1 MSSPEILKDL
11 LERVRKAEGASLLL
25 DRAVYDWLGEV
36 GDSCRGRWRG
46 SLPALKH
53 GAEAREHGLEA
64 AAASAA
70 AWLGGL
76 QRPGPVGRAGD
87 AVTVLKVGRGGFE
100 EEGLT

>member
-1 MSSPEILKDL
+1 
-11 LERVRKAEGASLLL
+11 
-25 DRAVYDWLGEV
+25 
-36 GDSCRGRWRG
+36 
-46 SLPALKH
+46 LKH

-87 AVTVLKVGRGGFE
+87 AVTVLKGRGGEVSRKRDSLELFFPSLDAASVDVGE
-100 EEGLT
+100 